1 MSWPK
6 WWHLGVKK
14 KYRTLGYHIT
24 YMMREEGCIVYTWE
38 SSETKI
44 ICKLTEKYY
53 SNYIF
58 HIIILQVCFRE
69 FLDDER
75 YIFSKKKSHHLP
87 PRKDCNVFGYR
98 KVAAACRIKWFA
110 SKFSPSGHRYMYC
123 CAFIGFLYKFDPCSV
138 AHKSLFESFLWI
150 QSDHYWVAHNALWYY
165 THSDMSP
172 PLKKI

>member
-1 MSWPK
+1 
-6 WWHLGVKK
+6 
-14 KYRTLGYHIT
+14 
-24 YMMREEGCIVYTWE
+24 MMREEGCIVYTWE

-75 YIFSKKKSHHLP
+75 YFFKKKSHHLP

-150 QSDHYWVAHNALWYY
+150 QSDHYWVAHNALVLYIFW
-165 THSDMSP
+165 HVAASQKNLDLPS
-172 PLKKI
+172 IF